1 MISRLKSLELQGYK
15 TFANRTVFEFPGA
28 VTAIVGPNGSGKSNI
43 TDALRWVL
51 GEQSYSLL
59 RGKKTED
66 MIFSGSDRRTR
77 SGMATATVILDNSDN
92 WLPIDFTEVAI
103 ARRAYRDGSNE
114 YLLNGQRVRLRDV
127 SELLSESGLAERTYT
142 IIGQGLVDA
151 ALALRAEDRR
161 RLFEEAAGIGLHRSR
176 RQEAVRRLADTQRNL
191 ERVEDILIELRPRLR
206 SLKRQAHRAEE
217 YDRAVAELRTLLREW
232 YGYHWHLA
240 QEELAQAQT
249 RVNDQSAVL
258 EEIRHKESETEG
270 EINLLR
276 GKRQKIRDELNNY
289 HNQSADLH
297 KRRENASRE
306 LAVAEERA
314 RYFQEQEDRFKIDL
328 SQSDEEV
335 GLLEE
340 RNKFALE
347 EVDRLQSELEEAEA
361 KSKSVNSAY
370 ELQQRKRQDI
380 EAKLAE
386 DRELLVKLSTQRLQ
400 LTSRNAERQAQLENL
415 KNSMISAKK
424 SIEESKG
431 RGHLVEGKVESRVKD
446 LEVAERALREI
457 EVSSEA
463 IKGKIIELNKFHQE
477 LDKRLATLE
486 TEISKYTAQ
495 YEVIKDAEQSYAGY
509 SSGAKI
515 LLGAIKE
522 AKLKESKGILGSN
535 LSVPEK
541 FEIAIGAVLGEYI
554 DALILDSQAD
564 IEHVLSILEQR
575 SGKAALLP
583 LDTILVDEASLDYI
597 NEGGIFGL
605 ASDLI
610 SAPEALQP
618 VLDLLTRNALIV
630 EDRKLAQKVVNN
642 LRNNTNNKV
651 LFLETRVVTL
661 AGEVFFVYGPVKTN
675 SNAKPVSLSRQRE
688 GREIQQK
695 LSQAKEK
702 QEVTRQKM
710 SQVETN
716 LSELQTEKNRVEQT
730 YADQLKVRDNAI
742 DAHRHILLEYEQLKR
757 ELEWQED
764 QLSRYRIAVEEVQN
778 KIQVTNG
785 TVQELKQRESENEER
800 INHHIEELQDFPTDD
815 LRAELTHWRTRI
827 AVLEQALRESKER
840 QAERERSLND
850 AARKSE
856 AARASLQE
864 LIEDHHQT
872 KEAIKTL
879 KLANEE
885 IAAQID
891 SSRNL
896 ITPLEQD
903 LEVNEQELTQLL
915 SLESKERLVSNQAEQ
930 NYTQARIAQVRKQ
943 EALDALRRQIEVDF
957 GLVAF
962 EYREDI
968 SGPTPLPLEGF
979 VEDLPVLTELSEE
992 SEKALNRQRS
1002 LLRRVGPVNPEAQV
1016 EYQEVEERY
1025 QFLTTQ
1031 VNDLQGAAADVQRV
1045 IEELDEIME
1054 REFCNTFDAVAE
1066 EFHQIFGRLFGGGSA
1081 RLVLT
1086 DPNDLTDTGIDIEA
1100 RLPGRR
1106 EQGLSLLSGGERS
1119 LTAVALVFALLRVSP
1134 TPFCVLDEVDAMLD
1148 EANVGRFRELLREL
1162 SQSTQFIMITH
1173 NRATVQVADII
1184 YGVTMGR
1191 DSTSQVLSLKVDEL
1205 EKVV

>member
-15 TFANRTVFEFPGA
+15 TFANRTLFEFPGA

-51 GEQSYSLL
+51 GEQSYTLL

-176 RQEAVRRLADTQRNL
+176 RKEAVRRLADTQRNL
-191 ERVEDILIELRPRLR
+191 ERVEDILLELRPRLR
-206 SLKRQAHRAEE
+206 SLRRQARRVEE
-217 YDRAVAELRTLLREW
+217 YDRTVADLRALLREW

-240 QEELAQAQT
+240 QEELAQAQDL
-249 RVNDQSAVL
+249 VNDQSTAL
-258 EEIRHKESETEG
+258 EDIRQRESEMEV

-276 GKRQKIRDELNNY
+276 GKRQDVRDELNSF
-289 HNQSADLH
+289 HRQSAELH
-297 KRRENASRE
+297 QRRENTSRE

-314 RYFQEQEDRFKIDL
+314 RYLQEREDRLKADI
-328 SQSDEEV
+328 SQSDEER
-335 GLLEE
+335 GLLSE
-340 RNKFALE
+340 RNKFALQ
-347 EVDRLQSELEEAEA
+347 EVDRLKSELEEAQEQGEA
-361 KSKSVNSAY
+361 VRSAH
-370 ELQQRKRQDI
+370 EIQEQRRLDI
-380 EAKLAE
+380 ETKLGE
-386 DRELLVKLSTQRLQ
+386 DRDLLVKLSTQRLQ
-400 LTSRNAERQAQLENL
+400 LISRNAERQAQLANL
-415 KNSMISAKK
+415 KKTSISTQK
-424 SIEESKG
+424 SIGERKERWQLINEQLETKAK
-431 RGHLVEGKVESRVKD
+431 E
-446 LEVAERALREI
+446 LEVVEHALQEI
-457 EVSSEA
+457 EASSEA
-463 IKGKIIELNKFHQE
+463 IKEKTIELKYVQQE
-477 LDKRLATLE
+477 ADKRLATLE
-486 TEISKYTAQ
+486 TEISKHAAQ
-495 YEVIKDAEQSYAGY
+495 YNVIKDAEGSYAGY

-515 LLGAIKE
+515 LLGAIKDSQ
-522 AKLKESKGILGSN
+522 LKETKGILGSN
-535 LSVPEK
+535 LNVPEK
-541 FEIAIGAVLGEYI
+541 FEIAIGAVFGEYI
-554 DALILDSQAD
+554 NAFILDSQSD
-564 IEHVLSILEQR
+564 IENALAILEHK

-583 LDTILVDEASLDYI
+583 LDTLLVNGSSLDYI
-597 NEGGIFGL
+597 TEDGVFGI
-605 ASDLI
+605 ASELI
-610 SAPEALQP
+610 SAPKALKP
-618 VLDLLTRNALIV
+618 VVDLLTRNALIV
-630 EDRKLAQKVVNN
+630 QDRKLARKIVNY
-642 LRNNTNNKV
+642 LRSNAEKM
-651 LFLETRVVTL
+651 ESIIEARVVTL
-661 AGEVFFVYGPVKTN
+661 AGEVFYVHGPVKT
-675 SNAKPVSLSRQRE
+675 SSKSRPVSLSRQRE
-688 GREIQQK
+688 GREIQDKLIQEKEALEVTKEK
-695 LSQAKEK
+695 LSQ
-702 QEVTRQKM
+702 
-710 SQVETN
+710 VEAN
-716 LSELQTEKNRVEQT
+716 LSEIRKEEMHIEQT
-730 YADQLKVRDNAI
+730 YAAQLQVRNSNL
-742 DAHRHILLEYEQLKR
+742 DAHRQMLLEDEQLKR
-757 ELEWQED
+757 ELEWHEEQK
-764 QLSRYRIAVEEVQN
+764 SRNLAVIEEVRN
-778 KIQVTNG
+778 KIQLTIG
-785 TVQELKQRESENEER
+785 TVQELEQRESEIEGQ
-800 INHHIEELQDFPTDD
+800 INHHLKQLQQFPTDD
-815 LRAELTHWRTRI
+815 LKAELTHWRTRI
-827 AVLEQALRESKER
+827 AVLEQVLSESKDR
-840 QAERERSLND
+840 QVEREKFLID
-850 AARKSE
+850 AATKSE
-856 AARASLQE
+856 AAKASMKE
-864 LIEDHHQT
+864 LIEEHHQT
-872 KEAIKTL
+872 REAIKSL
-879 KLANEE
+879 KLTNEE

-896 ITPLEQD
+896 ITPLEQA
-903 LEVNEQELTQLL
+903 LEANEQELNQLL

-962 EYREDI
+962 EYREEI

-992 SEKALNRQRS
+992 TEEALTRQRS

-1031 VNDLQGAAADVQRV
+1031 VNDLQEAAADVQRV

-1086 DPNDLTDTGIDIEA
+1086 DPDDLTDTGIDIEA